1 MAGTQ
6 APLQPDEDRAAPA
19 FVLLSFEG
27 PDAYARAGGLGA
39 RVSGLGAALAD
50 AGYET
55 HLFFIGSP
63 EAPGHE
69 VRCDGRLHLHRWC
82 QWISKHHPA
91 GVYDGED
98 GKLNDWN
105 ASLPAWLERHLLPGF
120 VAAGRPVTIIGEEWQ
135 TSWSMVELSRRA
147 AMKNWSASVRCFWNA
162 NHTFG
167 FRRVPWHALASAVTI
182 TTVSRFMKHAMWE
195 FGVDPLVIPNGIAQ
209 EWFDACDRP
218 AVDALKKLA
227 AGRLLL
233 TKVARWDPD
242 KRWIMALDAIADLK
256 ARGLRPLLVAR
267 GGSEPHGEEVV
278 ARAEALGLSS
288 GQVSCG
294 DCSERALCAAV
305 SPSSARDIVL
315 VDTPLERSQLQML
328 YAASDGVLANSGFEP
343 FGLVG
348 LEAMAC
354 GGLSFVGTTG
364 EDYATSGF
372 DAISVQGNESGDLV
386 RRLLEMKAAPQL
398 AARIRRQARQTA
410 ARFAWPEVIRTYIAP
425 LAQ

>member
-1 MAGTQ
+1 MTSTQ
-6 APLQPDEDRAAPA
+6 AASQPHEDRAAPA

-55 HLFFIGSP
+55 HLFFIGAP

-69 VRCDGRLHLHRWC
+69 VHCDGRLHLHRWC

-91 GVYDGED
+91 GVYDGEE

-105 ASLPAWLERHLLPGF
+105 ASLPAWLERHLLSGF
-120 VAAGRPVTIIGEEWQ
+120 VAAGRPVTIVGEEWQ
-135 TSWSMVELSRRA
+135 TSWSMVDVSRRA
-147 AMKNWSASVRCFWNA
+147 AFNDWSASVRCFWNA

-167 FRRVPWHALASAVTI
+167 FARVPWPALASAVTI

-195 FGVDPLVIPNGIAQ
+195 LGVDPIVIPNGIAQ
-209 EWFDACDRP
+209 EWFDACDRS
-218 AVDALKKLA
+218 AVHAFKKLT

-242 KRWIMALDAIADLK
+242 KRWIMALEAIAELK

-267 GGSEPHGEEVV
+267 GGREPHGEEVV
-278 ARAEALGLSS
+278 ARAEALGLSR
-288 GQVSCG
+288 GQISCRER
-294 DCSERALCAAV
+294 SESALCAAV
-305 SPSSARDIVL
+305 SLSSARDIVL
-315 VDTPLERSQLQML
+315 VETPLETSQLRML

-354 GGLSFVGTTG
+354 GGLSFVGATG

-372 DAISVQGNESGDLV
+372 DAISVQGNKSGELV
-386 RRLLEMKAAPQL
+386 RQLLEMKAAPQR

-410 ARFAWPEVIRTYIAP
+410 ARFAWPEIIRTHIAP